1 MSDGTVRVIGVLL
14 IVVMYVAW
22 EIVPF
27 LVDNYLSHE
36 QELAD
41 PLDSYEQERNHYE

>member
-14 IVVMYVAW
+14 FVVMYVAW

>member
-1 MSDGTVRVIGVLL
+1 MSDGTVWVIGVLL
-14 IVVMYVAW
+14 FVVMPIAW
-22 EIVPF
+22 EIIPF